1 MSTICKTFSQIA
13 SPTPYV
19 RTRVINLS
27 QQSNRFAYLAI
38 IHVSDQLRS
47 NQIMIIDHISSLM
60 YHSSSNAYH
69 ESFIAIAI
77 ITGVVG
83 SFGSLV

>member
-1 MSTICKTFSQIA
+1 MSTICTTFSQIA
-13 SPTPYV
+13 ASRACV
-19 RTRVINLS
+19 RSRVINLS
-27 QQSNRFAYLAI
+27 QQSNRFLYI
-38 IHVSDQLRS
+38 EFVHVSDQLRS
-47 NQIMIIDHISSLM
+47 NQIMIIDHIFSLM

-77 ITGVVG
+77 TTVVVG